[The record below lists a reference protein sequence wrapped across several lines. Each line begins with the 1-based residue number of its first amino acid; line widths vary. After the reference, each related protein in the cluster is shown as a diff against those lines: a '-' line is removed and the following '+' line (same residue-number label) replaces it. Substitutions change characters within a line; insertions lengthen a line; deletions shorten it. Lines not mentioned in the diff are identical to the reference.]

1 MWTRLSYFFYNNFLK
16 SGISHISFI
25 EPLLTRLPHLLTL
38 CDLEYNVSNT
48 VTLCGLHYHVYPF
61 LTFWCLEH
69 QICYVFPSIGES
81 MTCINPLRSRES
93 ILSRVSNIN
102 PLWTRLSYF
111 FYINLLLSGISH
123 ILFIDPLLTRLPHLL
138 TLCDLEYHVSNT
150 VTLCG
155 LHYHVYPFLTFWCIE
170 HHICYVFPSI
180 GESMT
185 CINPLRSRESILSR
199 VSNINPVWTRLS

>member
-1 MWTRLSYFFYNNFLK
+1 MWT
-16 SGISHISFI
+16 
-25 EPLLTRLPHLLTL
+25 TL
-38 CDLEYNVSNT
+38 
-48 VTLCGLHYHVYPF
+48 PF
-61 LTFWCLEH
+61 LSVFNLLMLEH
-69 QICYVFPSIGES
+69 HICYVFPSIGES
-81 MTCINPLRSRES
+81 MTCINPLRSRVL
-93 ILSRVSNIN
+93 IISRVLNIN
-102 PLWTRLSYF
+102 PVWTRLSYF
-111 FYINLLLSGISH
+111 FYINLLKSGISH
-123 ILFIDPLLTRLPHLL
+123 ILFIEPLLTRLPHLL

-155 LHYHVYPFLTFWCIE
+155 LHYHVYPFLTFWCLE